1 MRNRGG
7 IAQCATN
14 AAAGAPAVAGMR
26 AAPRCAL
33 RAAAAIATLATL
45 ALPSFGA
52 WAAPRVQP
60 STTPGAQPG
69 APAAV
74 AGVQTEP
81 AAPAATATTPA
92 SALRPHVVSFAVA
105 FKGIGAGTI
114 ELRLTREGPNL
125 WRYET
130 RPQPSM
136 LARMIISASSIE
148 RGTFSIGPDGVEPR
162 DYSLDDGTPKRTR
175 DEVAL
180 DYDRAAGRVRGFARG
195 EPLDLPLVPRL
206 QDPLSIRA
214 ALLNDLLAGR
224 EPGEYPMV
232 DGRDIE
238 TFVYRKVGPAQLKT
252 ALGEI
257 DTVVYTSSRKG
268 ADARAKTW
276 KYWYAPSLGWL
287 PVRIEQRDQDGPRLV
302 FTIRAAT
309 FP

>member
-1 MRNRGG
+1 MRNRDRL
-7 IAQCATN
+7 AQYVRTALVALAL
-14 AAAGAPAVAGMR
+14 AAAAAS
-26 AAPRCAL
+26 AAPR
-33 RAAAAIATLATL
+33 
-45 ALPSFGA
+45 SQS
-52 WAAPRVQP
+52 QP
-60 STTPGAQPG
+60 PAQPGAQPATSAG
-69 APAAV
+69 EAPV
-74 AGVQTEP
+74 VTSVP
-81 AAPAATATTPA
+81 ATPPGSPAPV
-92 SALRPHVVSFAVA
+92 ALRPHVVTFAVA
-105 FKGIGAGTI
+105 FKGLGAGTI
-114 ELRLTREGPNL
+114 ELRLTREGSNL

-136 LARMIISASSIE
+136 LARMIVSASSIE
-148 RGTFSIGPDGVEPR
+148 RGTFAIGPDGVEPR

-175 DEVAL
+175 DEVSL
-180 DYDRAAGRVRGFARG
+180 DYDRSAGRVRGFARG

-232 DGRDIE
+232 DGRHVE
-238 TFVYRKVGPAQLKT
+238 TFVYRKVGPAKLKT
-252 ALGEI
+252 ALGEL

-302 FTIRAAT
+302 FTVRSAT
-309 FP
+309 IS